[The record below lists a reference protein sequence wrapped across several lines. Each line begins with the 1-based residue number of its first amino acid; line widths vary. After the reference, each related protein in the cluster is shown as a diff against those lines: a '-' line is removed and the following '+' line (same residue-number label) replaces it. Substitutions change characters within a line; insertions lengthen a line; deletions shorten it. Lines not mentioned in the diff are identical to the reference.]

1 MRHFI
6 LLITL
11 MLTCTQTQAHL
22 LKVFAY
28 SKNVEGNKQLINGK
42 VYFTGGEPVN
52 GTPITFTNSAGKAVH
67 KTTTNDLGKFTV
79 SLTRDNYKI
88 VADTQD
94 GHKAIWHIKAQPNN
108 GANTTKNSLLPLG
121 TSTDHSMGQLEQMIA
136 AQISEQ
142 IAPLTEQIIKL
153 QEKRQLQDII
163 GAVGYILGVFGL
175 FLWFKQRHLPVS
187 VKRRS

>member
-11 MLTCTQTQAHL
+11 ALTCTSVQAHL

-28 SKNVEGNKQLINGK
+28 AKNVEGNSQIISGK
-42 VYFTGGEPVN
+42 VYFSGGEAVS
-52 GTPITFTNSAGKAVH
+52 GTPITFTNSAGKSVH
-67 KTTTNDLGKFTV
+67 NTVTDDLGKFSV

-94 GHKAIWHIKAQPNN
+94 GHKAIWHIKAKPSNSA
-108 GANTTKNSLLPLG
+108 GTTNNSLAPLG
-121 TSTDHSMGQLEQMIA
+121 TSNDHAIVQLEQMIA

-175 FLWFKQRHLPVS
+175 YLWFKQRQLPVS
-187 VKRRS
+187 AKRRS